1 MLYCIADTPPQVA
14 LSTAFSRAKRGD
26 VICLHRSVIGRL
38 DMRRELEGEQNT
50 VAALLRLSAITRSVV
65 LAAVRALVDDERY
78 DSVIAFENGKLLG
91 ISDRI
96 SPRAG
101 FSEGNC
107 LRCYDLPDGRTG
119 VLVGRDFEYPELW
132 RALAAS
138 DCKCVHVFDERKMS
152 ALDEK
157 LLCAFS
163 FTYGMTAFAHFL
175 DSSAVFSPDGTL
187 KDRSEGCCRSLA
199 AETQSRKPKILGGK
213 PKLLKT

>member
-1 MLYCIADTPPQVA
+1 MLYCIADTPPQTA
-14 LSTAFSRAKRGD
+14 LSAAFSRAKRGD

-38 DMRRELEGEQNT
+38 DMREELEGGQTT
-50 VAALLRLSAITRSVV
+50 VAALMRLSAITRSVV
-65 LAAVRALVDDERY
+65 LAAVRAIVDDERY

-107 LRCYDLPDGRTG
+107 LRCYDLPEGRAG
-119 VLVGRDFEYPELW
+119 ILVGRDFEYPELW

-138 DCKCVHVFDERKMS
+138 NCRCVHIFDERRMS

-157 LLCAFS
+157 LLCAFAFS
-163 FTYGMTAFAHFL
+163 YGMTAFAHFL
-175 DSSAVFSPDGTL
+175 DASAVFSPDGTL
-187 KDRSEGCCRSLA
+187 KARSEGNCRPLA
-199 AETQSRKPKILGGK
+199 VETESRKPKILGGK